1 MKWSIFLA
9 APLNPNVR
17 PLIALTFFPV
27 RSLVNFRYVA
37 FLLTPLLIL
46 SVAFLSSGQSI
57 QDNGSTIH
65 ESLRHLDNSLRDL
78 REKQIEGRDAALSPD
93 GKQTALWWQENDR
106 LSPLKPYGKTI
117 LEYAIAH
124 PGSRE
129 ALVCLSYILENGGDD
144 IELHQSACN
153 ELIEHYRDAPELSA
167 ICSYCTNALRYQKN
181 ERFLMSLR
189 QTSTSPLVQAASTFY
204 LSKLLDECIVFQRDV
219 VRLRNS
225 FKECG
230 FLTAKPEM
238 ISVFNDVEAMPNLDL
253 KRRRNELL
261 DAVVEMG
268 GNLQPWAVNRELG
281 RLSYEFSPASSV
293 QTFRD
298 MANDLKYE
306 ISDLR
311 VDAEVLLNDALVE
324 AKRQNKNVLLVFSG
338 PSCVPCKVLKKFL
351 TLQAE
356 FFNKDYILL
365 HIDLAGMEN
374 GQLIKE
380 KFTSVPSVPL
390 TVIVN
395 PASEVLCTSV
405 GDNGNIG
412 FPTAIEDCKHFISM
426 IEKSAIR
433 SKNSDFERLAR
444 DLDDFAEPMRQTD
457 K

>member
-1 MKWSIFLA
+1 
-9 APLNPNVR
+9 
-17 PLIALTFFPV
+17 
-27 RSLVNFRYVA
+27 
-37 FLLTPLLIL
+37 
-46 SVAFLSSGQSI
+46 
-57 QDNGSTIH
+57 
-65 ESLRHLDNSLRDL
+65 
-78 REKQIEGRDAALSPD
+78 
-93 GKQTALWWQENDR
+93 
-106 LSPLKPYGKTI
+106 
-117 LEYAIAH
+117 
-124 PGSRE
+124 
-129 ALVCLSYILENGGDD
+129 
-144 IELHQSACN
+144 
-153 ELIEHYRDAPELSA
+153 
-167 ICSYCTNALRYQKN
+167 
-181 ERFLMSLR
+181 MSLR

-433 SKNSDFERLAR
+433 SKAADFERLAR
-444 DLDDFAEPMRQTD
+444 ELNDFAEPMRRAA

>member
-1 MKWSIFLA
+1 MAIM
-9 APLNPNVR
+9 
-17 PLIALTFFPV
+17 
-27 RSLVNFRYVA
+27 NFRYIAFFVA
-37 FLLTPLLIL
+37 LLIML
-46 SVAFLSSGQSI
+46 STVSLLSGQSI
-57 QDNGSTIH
+57 QDNGSTAH
-65 ESLRHLDNSLRDL
+65 ESLRHLDNSLRDQ

-106 LSPLKPYGKTI
+106 LSPLRLYGKPI

-129 ALVCLSYILENGGDD
+129 ALICLSYILENGVGDV
-144 IELHQSACN
+144 ELHQSACN

-167 ICSYCTNALRYQKN
+167 ICSYCTNALRYQN
-181 ERFLMSLR
+181 SERFLTSLR
-189 QTSTSPLVQAASTFY
+189 QTSTSPLVRAASTFY
-204 LSKLLDECIVFQRDV
+204 LSKLLDECILFQRDV
-219 VRLRNS
+219 VRLRNG
-225 FKECG
+225 FKESG
-230 FLTAKPEM
+230 FFTAKPEM
-238 ISVFNDVEAMPNLDL
+238 IAVFNDVEAMPNLDL
-253 KRRRNELL
+253 QRRRNELL
-261 DAVVEMG
+261 DAVVEMD
-268 GNLQPWAVNRELG
+268 GNLQPWAVKRELG
-281 RLSYEFSPASSV
+281 RLNYEFSPAPRI

-311 VDAEVLLNDALVE
+311 VDAEVLLNDALAE

-338 PSCVPCKVLKKFL
+338 PSCAPCKVLKEFL

-356 FFNKDYILL
+356 FFDKDYLIL
-365 HIDLAGMEN
+365 HIDISLMEN

-405 GDNGNIG
+405 GDKGNIG
-412 FPTAIEDCKHFISM
+412 FPTAIEDCRHFISM

-444 DLDDFAEPMRQTD
+444 ELNDFAEPMRQTD